1 MAYPEPS
8 VHDCGAPW
16 NAIEVEDEETG
27 EVYIICDCSRCR
39 RMRLEAARA
48 ERMIDDYEDRKRGW

>member
-16 NAIEVEDEETG
+16 NEIEIEDEETG
-27 EVYIICDCSRCR
+27 ETFIICDCSRCR
-39 RMRLEAARA
+39 KMREDEARI
-48 ERMIDDYEDRKRGW
+48 ERLIDNLDWR